1 MIIYLAFHLN
11 PSLELRGAFLIY
23 QKLLLDLWQEGLM
36 SNLERLRVCRV
47 SFAMGKIL
55 VNWQNWHILLNLLIG
70 VIYIK
75 TDVSRVLFR
84 TIIIRIICYQTLQT
98 ILYFFSH
105 KLT

>member
-47 SFAMGKIL
+47 SFSMGNIL
-55 VNWQNWHILLNLLIG
+55 VNWQNWHILLNILIG
-70 VIYIK
+70 VILK
-75 TDVSRVLFR
+75 LMFLRVLFR
-84 TIIIRIICYQTLQT
+84 TIIIRIVSYQTLQT